1 MLTWPGGS
9 RRPAGRVGLQ
19 AAGLRPQVWIRK
31 KASGLRFQF
40 AEEVMAQSSLRW
52 GRIVLGGF
60 LAELLLIIAVIPVYA
75 TEAGQT
81 VLNVVAVAGSF
92 VVFVPVAWWLGRT
105 IPRPVLHG
113 VLMGAFAAAVYTL
126 MFFGGRW
133 FDPSAPP
140 MPIQR

>member
-1 MLTWPGGS
+1 
-9 RRPAGRVGLQ
+9 
-19 AAGLRPQVWIRK
+19 
-31 KASGLRFQF
+31 
-40 AEEVMAQSSLRW
+40 MANASLRW

-92 VVFVPVAWWLGRT
+92 VAFVPVAWWLGRA

-140 MPIQR
+140 MPAIYYLGHLLKLVGGATGGWLATRATTSENAPIPRSPIPDP